1 MRIRNIFI
9 LGGCSALVCISCTT
23 QNSQSM
29 QQQNDEIL
37 SQTIS
42 NELRKGISIYFDSN
56 SALIRP
62 EDTKVLFT
70 ASNLLKLNPK
80 LYLVLE
86 GHTDSSG
93 NEMVN
98 QRVSFAR
105 ANAVKYELTKI
116 YNVNPDQLITKAEG
130 ASHPI
135 DTNETEVGR
144 AKNRRVTMILKIH

>member
-1 MRIRNIFI
+1 MRIRNLFI
-9 LGGCSALVCISCTT
+9 LGISSVLVCISCTT
-23 QNSQSM
+23 QNSQSI

-62 EDTKVLFT
+62 QDAKILLT
-70 ASNLLKLNPK
+70 AASLLKSNPK

-93 NEMVN
+93 NEMTN

-116 YNVNPDQLITKAEG
+116 YNVSSDQLITKAEG

-135 DTNETEVGR
+135 DTNETEMGR
-144 AKNRRVTMILKIH
+144 AKNRRVTIILKVH